1 MNRLI
6 RIADD
11 SELQR
16 AVYRDLL
23 ARNHPAWEPCDV
35 ETFNDGSSLLQAI
48 AADMS
53 RGIRTP
59 VVILDQNMGGLTGL
73 ETAVKLQE
81 MDVGILMVLVTAV
94 GLASLEI
101 PEVLRQRLFVLR
113 KPTEPHVLRSQ
124 IGVMIQLWN
133 DKRFMEEQESRLR
146 TDEQSL
152 SQMWEALRNERGQT
166 EKNLAAQQ
174 AFLTAVT
181 HEVQTPMNGILGM
194 TYLLSN
200 TELSAV
206 QSQYIKAI
214 EQSSRQLL
222 AVIGDIL
229 DYSRSQSGN
238 LALDTGT
245 INLCEL
251 LDEILELNMP
261 LAQEKQ
267 LDFQIIIPQEIPEL
281 WEADGTRLR
290 QMLLNLVGNA
300 LKFTHKGQVIVGV
313 ELDRPGGNQL
323 RFWVRD
329 TGIGIPEDTKNHLFE
344 AFHQEQSGM
353 NRTFGGMG
361 LGLAITA
368 ELTRL
373 MKGHIGF
380 ESTVGK
386 GSHFWFQIPLTCLG
400 VSERPKASHKV
411 LLLAVSDR
419 YARQSLSNHLGRLG
433 YYTESTS
440 DLAEFQEVLEG
451 AMGSFSGLVVED
463 NFFENMLGPEHTDLL
478 KEIPPQSL
486 LLQTGKSNLD
496 LSKIPFEWSTS
507 LPVSY
512 RTLHSLYGTTVDLP
526 LYGKVDRTTLRVL
539 VVEDHPL
546 NRNVALKILHKCGYL
561 PENTKAVP
569 EGPMALSILQEEHFD
584 IILMDCQM
592 PGMDGFECTEAIR
605 AGKAGEQNL
614 SIPIIAVTANTSSQ
628 DRKRCTEAGM
638 NAFIPK
644 PIHAERLDETM
655 VRCAMISHS
664 TRK

>member
-35 ETFNDGSSLLQAI
+35 ETYNDGQSLLDAVVRDQE
-48 AADMS
+48 

-59 VVILDQNMGGLTGL
+59 VVILDQNMLGLTGL
-73 ETAVKLQE
+73 ETALKLQE
-81 MDVGILMVLVTAV
+81 LDSGILMVLVTAL
-94 GLASLEI
+94 GLASLDI
-101 PEVLRQRLFVLR
+101 PDTLRQRLFVLR

-124 IGVMIQLWN
+124 AGVMLQLWN

-146 TDEQSL
+146 NDEQSL
-152 SQMWEALRNERGQT
+152 HQMWEALRKERGQS
-166 EKNLAAQQ
+166 ERSMAAQQ
-174 AFLTAVT
+174 AFMTAVT

-194 TYLLSN
+194 TYLLAN
-200 TELSAV
+200 TDLNGTQA
-206 QSQYIKAI
+206 QYVKAI

-229 DYSRSQSGN
+229 DYSRSQSGG

-251 LDEILELNMP
+251 LDDVLELNIP
-261 LAQEKQ
+261 LAQEKK
-267 LDFQIIIPQEIPEL
+267 LDLQVIIPQEIPEL

-290 QMLLNLVGNA
+290 QMMLNLVGNA
-300 LKFTHKGQVIVGV
+300 IKFTHKGQVTVGV
-313 ELDRPGGNQL
+313 ELDRPGGSNL

-329 TGIGIPEDTKNHLFE
+329 TGIGIPEGAQSHLFE
-344 AFHQEQSGM
+344 AFRQEESGM

-380 ESTVGK
+380 ESVQGK
-386 GSHFWFQIPLTCLG
+386 GSHFWFQVPLVCLG
-400 VSERPKASHKV
+400 ISERPKASHKV
-411 LLLAVSDR
+411 LLLAVRDR
-419 YARQSLSNHLGRLG
+419 YARQSISNHLGRLG

-440 DLAEFQEVLEG
+440 DFMEFQEVLEG
-451 AMGSFSGLVVED
+451 AMGSFSGILVED
-463 NFFENMLGPEHTDLL
+463 VFFESMLGPEFADLL
-478 KEIPPQSL
+478 SQIPPQSV
-486 LLQTGKSNLD
+486 LLQTGECKSD
-496 LSKIPFEWSTS
+496 LSQIPFEWSSTV
-507 LPVSY
+507 PVTF
-512 RTLHSLYGTTVDLP
+512 RTLHTLYGTTVDLP
-526 LYGKVDRTTLRVL
+526 LYGKIDRSTLRVL

-546 NRNVALKILHKCGYL
+546 NRNVALKILQKCGYASDGI
-561 PENTKAVP
+561 KAVADG
-569 EGPMALSILQEEHFD
+569 ELALETLRNEAYD
-584 IILMDCQM
+584 LILMDCQM

-605 AGKAGEQNL
+605 SGRAGDQNVN
-614 SIPIIAVTANTSSQ
+614 IPIIALTANTSSQ
-628 DRKRCTEAGM
+628 DRKRCTESGM
-638 NAFIPK
+638 NAFVPK
-644 PIHAERLDETM
+644 PIHADRLDETL
-655 VRCAMISHS
+655 VRCALISHS
-664 TRK
+664 AKR